1 MNQKSKACMT
11 VMIAIAGLNMAFAQ
25 NDPVEKEV
33 KTKDIEKVTI
43 TGSRIQRKDYSSSSP
58 VATIDVEVLDSFGAV
73 TVEETLNAMPQF
85 IAGNSSSTI
94 AIGGGGGATLN
105 LRALGPTRNLVLLD
119 QRRMPTSTS
128 FGEVDV
134 NTIPSVAL
142 KGVEVL
148 TGGASSVYGSEAIS
162 GVVNFQTVDYFSG
175 AKFNLNY
182 GVSGEGDGDKKELSA
197 LFGSES
203 DDGRRF

>member
-1 MNQKSKACMT
+1 MNKLSKICIGVA
-11 VMIAIAGLNMAFAQ
+11 IAISGGSLAFAQ
-25 NDPVEKEV
+25 GETDQQTNEAKA
-33 KTKDIEKVTI
+33 IEKISI
-43 TGSRIQRKDYSSSSP
+43 TGSRIKRKDYASSSP
-58 VATIDVEVLDSFGAV
+58 VATVDAEVLEGFGSV
-73 TVEETLNAMPQF
+73 TVEETLNSMPQF

-119 QRRMPTSTS
+119 QRRMPTSTP

-134 NTIPSVAL
+134 NAIPSVAL

-175 AKFNLNY
+175 AKFNVNY
-182 GVSGEGDGDKKELSA
+182 GVSGEGDGNK
-197 LFGSES
+197 
-203 DDGRRF
+203 